1 MNLNDQIKKNVAEKA
16 LDFIQNNMIVGIG
29 SGTTVQAFIHA
40 LKIKVDKGLVIKTI
54 AASKESEDL
63 LRSFKIPVDS
73 SLTSCDIYIDGA
85 DEIDDEKNCLKGL
98 GRALFREKIIAFMS
112 KQVIICVD
120 ESKRS
125 LKLHKAP
132 IVCEILPFGFAAT
145 IKQIEK
151 LGFKGKLRH
160 DAKNQ
165 LLVTDN
171 GNYLFDITLDG
182 VIEDPKKTHQ
192 ALKHIPGVLETGLF
206 FNIVNKV
213 LIGLKEGQVIEY

>member
-16 LDFIQNNMIVGIG
+16 LDFIQNGMIVGIG

-40 LKIKVDKGLVIKTI
+40 LHNKVKQGLMIETI
-54 AASKESEDL
+54 AASKASEAL
-63 LRSFKIPVDS
+63 LKAYNIPVNS
-73 SLTSCDIYIDGA
+73 NLTSCDIYVDGA
-85 DEIDDEKNCLKGL
+85 DEIDDNKNCLKGL
-98 GRALFREKIIAFMS
+98 GQALFREKIIAFMS
-112 KQVIICVD
+112 KQVLICID

-132 IVCEILPFGFAAT
+132 IVCEILPFGYLST
-145 IKQIEK
+145 IQHIEK
-151 LGFKGKLRH
+151 LGFKGKLRL
-160 DAKNQ
+160 DSNQ
-165 LLVTDN
+165 QLAITDN
-171 GNYLFDITLDG
+171 GNYLFDIPLNG
-182 VIEDPKKTHQ
+182 ILEDPRNTHL